1 MRLLRRSNNALQR
14 KIFAVGVGIF
24 CRRREDRMRE
34 LFENAAPDN
43 PMEAARR
50 AARPMLRKRFYERA
64 STAPEGKL
72 HAVRLDDKPVRTPAG
87 HLLAVPTL
95 ALAQTLAAE
104 WDAQR
109 DMIDPAKM
117 PLTRLANSIID
128 GVSERP
134 TPVADEIARYLAS
147 DLVCYRAA
155 TPRGL
160 VERQVRQW
168 DPIVSWARETLGARF
183 LLAEGV
189 MHVAQ
194 PQSTLAAAAAAI
206 PSDPWK
212 LGAVHSVTTLTGSAL
227 LALALTQGRI
237 TPDEAWAAAHVDED
251 WNMEQWGRD
260 ELALERR
267 AYRHAE
273 LQAAATVLQNL

>member
-95 ALAQTLAAE
+95 A
-104 WDAQR
+104 
-109 DMIDPAKM
+109 
-117 PLTRLANSIID
+117 
-128 GVSERP
+128 
-134 TPVADEIARYLAS
+134 
-147 DLVCYRAA
+147 RAA
-155 TPRGL
+155 RHDRPR
-160 VERQVRQW
+160 QN
-168 DPIVSWARETLGARF
+168 
-183 LLAEGV
+183 
-189 MHVAQ
+189 
-194 PQSTLAAAAAAI
+194 
-206 PSDPWK
+206 
-212 LGAVHSVTTLTGSAL
+212 
-227 LALALTQGRI
+227 
-237 TPDEAWAAAHVDED
+237 AAH
-251 WNMEQWGRD
+251 
-260 ELALERR
+260 
-267 AYRHAE
+267 
-273 LQAAATVLQNL
+273 AARQFHY